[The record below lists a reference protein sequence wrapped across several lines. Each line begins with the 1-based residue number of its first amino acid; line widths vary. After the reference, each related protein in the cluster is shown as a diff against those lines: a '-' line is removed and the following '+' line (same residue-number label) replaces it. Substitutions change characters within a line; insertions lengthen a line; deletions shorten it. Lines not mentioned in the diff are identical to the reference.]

1 MKNEASSLK
10 PMYDDLQNLSRT
22 VHTFLSANSEPAA
35 QDFKQKL
42 DILQDRISK

>member
-1 MKNEASSLK
+1 MAKEANGLH
-10 PMYDDLQNLSRT
+10 PMYEDLQNLSRS

-42 DILQDRISK
+42 DSLWERIAK